1 MSNYEAAMN
10 ALSNDPELQAKIMA
24 ANSAEERKAIFTAA
38 GVALPT
44 HAEVNAHHANLA
56 SASGAGAGTTGTATG
71 VGVTVGV
78 PIGIGAAAG
87 AAAA

>member
-24 ANSAEERKAIFTAA
+24 ANSAEERQAIFTAA

-44 HAEVNAHHANLA
+44 HAEVNDHHANLA
-56 SASGAGAGTTGTATG
+56 SASGAGSATTGTATG

>member
-24 ANSAEERKAIFTAA
+24 ANSAEERQAIFTAA

-44 HAEVNAHHANLA
+44 HAEVNDHHANLA
-56 SASGAGAGTTGTATG
+56 SASGAGATTTLGAGTGLGTG
-71 VGVTVGV
+71 VA
-78 PIGIGAAAG
+78 IGIGAAAG

>member
-24 ANSAEERKAIFTAA
+24 ANSAEERQAIFSAA

-44 HAEVNAHHANLA
+44 HAEVNDHHANLA
-56 SASGAGAGTTGTATG
+56 PASGAGSTNTRYGSIMGSGTGLL
-71 VGVTVGV
+71 
-78 PIGIGAAAG
+78 IGAGAAAG

>member
-24 ANSAEERKAIFTAA
+24 ANSAEERQAIFSAA

-44 HAEVNAHHANLA
+44 HAEVNDHHANLA
-56 SASGAGAGTTGTATG
+56 SASGAGSTATG
-71 VGVTVGV
+71 VGV
-78 PIGIGAAAG
+78 IGIGVSAAAG

>member
-24 ANSAEERKAIFTAA
+24 ANSAEERQAIFTAA

-44 HAEVNAHHANLA
+44 HAEVNDHHANLA
-56 SASGAGAGTTGTATG
+56 SASGAGGTTTG
-71 VGVTVGV
+71 VSTGFL
-78 PIGIGAAAG
+78 IGIGASAG

>member
-24 ANSAEERKAIFTAA
+24 ANSAEERQAIFTAA

-44 HAEVNAHHANLA
+44 HAEVNDHHANLA
-56 SASGAGAGTTGTATG
+56 SASGAGSTTTGPNQGFFFGNDVQA
-71 VGVTVGV
+71 
-78 PIGIGAAAG
+78 GAAAG

>member
-24 ANSAEERKAIFTAA
+24 ANSAEERQAIFTAA

-44 HAEVNAHHANLA
+44 HAEVNDHHANLA
-56 SASGAGAGTTGTATG
+56 SASGAGSTATG
-71 VGVTVGV
+71 VAIAGATAPGLLIGV
-78 PIGIGAAAG
+78 GAAAG